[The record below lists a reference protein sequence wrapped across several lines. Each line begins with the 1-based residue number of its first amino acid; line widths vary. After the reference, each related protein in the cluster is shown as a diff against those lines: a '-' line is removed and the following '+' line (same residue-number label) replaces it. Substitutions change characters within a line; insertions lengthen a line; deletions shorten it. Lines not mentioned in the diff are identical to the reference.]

1 MSDTAEAQ
9 YATDGVLSGAG
20 ILAAIKAARI
30 EYILSVPDI
39 TSSKGLLRPIA
50 QDPDLK
56 LIRVCKEDECIG
68 IASGL
73 AHAHKRA
80 LILIQNTG
88 FYDSINAV
96 RGVGIEFGRP
106 ICMMIG
112 LLEREPDRPLKESK
126 RYAVRIM
133 EPMLDVLGIER
144 HLIEDEAGV
153 AAIGPAIDRCY
164 TESRPMALLLGR
176 RPS

>member
-1 MSDTAEAQ
+1 MNDTAEAQ
-9 YATDGVLSGAG
+9 YATDGMLSGAS
-20 ILAAIKAARI
+20 ILAAVKAARI
-30 EYILSVPDI
+30 EYVLSVPDI

-73 AHAHKRA
+73 AHGRKRA

-88 FYDSINAV
+88 FYDSINAI

-106 ICMMIG
+106 ICMMVG
-112 LLEREPDRPLKESK
+112 LLERDVGVPLKDSK
-126 RYAVRIM
+126 RYAIRIM

-144 HLIEDEAGV
+144 HLIEDAKGV
-153 AAIGPAIDRCY
+153 AAVAPAIERCY
-164 TESRPMALLLGR
+164 AESKPMVLLLGR
-176 RPS
+176 RPA